1 MPGDLFVALRSAQS
15 GLIAHQ
21 GALDSVAQNVANVN
35 TPGYTRKAA
44 SLESRTLAG
53 AGAGVDMAG
62 LARTVDEGLL
72 RALRT
77 EQGSLGK
84 MVAQEPYHARIQD
97 TFGSPEAN
105 TSIAHRLGS
114 FQEALESLAL
124 DPHSPINQM
133 EVAARSEDVAGAFRQ
148 SSTSIQEMRREA
160 DGRIADTV
168 DQINGLTREIADLNA
183 KIVRNQHSGHNVGDL
198 QDARDTALDQL
209 SSLID
214 IRSYARDDGE
224 MIVFTTSGLTLVD
237 ETATML
243 SHTPVS
249 SMAADTL
256 YADGDVAGIYAGE
269 PIPGNDITTK
279 IQSGALAGLIELRD
293 RTLPDLQAGL
303 DRLASSMRDTVNQ
316 AHNRSVAH
324 PGLTEATG
332 SRRFADPGLTEITF
346 AGTADTRLVLFD
358 DAGQALDTTT
368 VRAEIGGATA
378 TVDDVATALDGWLSA
393 GGYGSAAMTADG
405 RLSIMLND
413 GYRFALRDEAAV
425 DTVGSA
431 AADAA
436 IGVDVDGNATID
448 QTVAGFSSFFGLN
461 DLFVDQTDGGTV
473 GAAGSIA
480 LRPDIAEAPD
490 RIARGTVQWTAGAGL
505 AGAYQLGVGDAT
517 GIRGLA
523 DAFAAGTT
531 FAAAGRLPAVKTTF
545 TDYGATVVARSASD
559 AEAASGRQQTQSLLV
574 ESLRHKADSISGVN
588 LDEELADLIR
598 FEQGY
603 AAAAQ
608 VIGTIRSMFQALENV
623 LG

>member
-1 MPGDLFVALRSAQS
+1 MAGDLFVALRSAQS

-44 SLESRTLAG
+44 SLESRTLVG
-53 AGAGVDMAG
+53 SGAGVDMAG

-72 RALRT
+72 KALRI
-77 EQGSLGK
+77 EQGTLG
-84 MVAQEPYHARIQD
+84 MMEAQEPYHARIQD

-148 SSTSIQEMRREA
+148 SSASIQEMRREA
-160 DGRIADTV
+160 DGRIADAV
-168 DQINGLTREIADLNA
+168 DQINGLTSDIADLNA
-183 KIVRNQHSGHNVGDL
+183 KIVRNQHSGHEVGDL

-209 SSLID
+209 SGLID
-214 IRSYARDDGE
+214 IRTYSRDDGE
-224 MIVFTTSGLTLVD
+224 VIVFTTSGLTLVD
-237 ETATML
+237 KTATTL

-256 YADGDVAGIYAGE
+256 YADGDLAGIYAGE

-303 DRLASSMRDTVNQ
+303 DRLAASMRDTVNQ
-316 AHNRSVAH
+316 AHNRSVGY
-324 PGLTEATG
+324 PGLSEATG
-332 SRRFADPGLTEITF
+332 SRRFDDPSLTEITF

-358 DAGQALDTTT
+358 ETGQPVDTTT

-378 TVDDVATALDGWLSA
+378 SVADVASALDGWLSA
-393 GGYGSAAMTADG
+393 GGYGSAATTDG
-405 RLSIMLND
+405 RLSITLNE
-413 GYRFALRDEAAV
+413 GFHFALRDEVAV
-425 DTVGSA
+425 DTPGSA

-436 IGVDVDGNATID
+436 IQVDEDGNGSIE

-461 DLFVDQTDGGTV
+461 DLFVDETDGGTA

-480 LRPDIAEAPD
+480 LRADIAQAPD
-490 RIARGTVQWTAGAGL
+490 RIARGAVQWNADAGL
-505 AGAYQLGVGDAT
+505 SGAYQLGVGDAT

-531 FAAAGRLPAVKTTF
+531 FAAAGRLPAVTTTF

-559 AEAASGRQQTQSLLV
+559 AEAIRGREQTQGLLV

-598 FEQGY
+598 FEQAY
-603 AAAAQ
+603 SAAAQ
-608 VIGTIRSMFQALENV
+608 VIGTIRSMFQTLENV